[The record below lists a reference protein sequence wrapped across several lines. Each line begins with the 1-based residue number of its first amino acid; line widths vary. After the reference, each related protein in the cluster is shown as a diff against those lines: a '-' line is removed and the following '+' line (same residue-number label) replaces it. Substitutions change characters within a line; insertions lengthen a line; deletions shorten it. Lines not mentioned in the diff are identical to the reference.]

1 MAKTARMK
9 LLELMVLKQ
18 DISSVIEY
26 IGKKESFQFQ
36 TKLKDSSTSKKSEA
50 GESSEAGLS
59 GGMGGVQDS
68 LDAGEIPAYG
78 ADLDS
83 HFYEG
88 LKKACNELGYEKLNF
103 DISSSTAPKDSER
116 KEAANL
122 IAAFT
127 DLEKRLAEVN
137 DEVYKVRD
145 AYKEAMAFSNLQV
158 SYSELEHLSFLAL
171 RIGKIPSDKFED
183 LRDSLE
189 GAAVVVKL
197 GDDASHI
204 LVASSKKGRFAL
216 DAELKRHNFVELEVP
231 ADFKG
236 VPESALKG
244 LAQKKDEAEA
254 RLAELN
260 TEKANF
266 AETHRAIFERLM
278 GSFAIAVQI
287 EDITRRLESTEL
299 VYRITGWIPENETE
313 NYMKGLDELTE
324 GRIAIRAYEP
334 YEVPSVM
341 SGKEQVPVKLQHGK
355 FVKSFE
361 RMIFSY
367 GSPVYGAIDPTPFV
381 AVFFTL
387 LFGIMFGDFGQG
399 LFFVLF
405 GILMLCNVIKV
416 GGWNKFAPIFMAIG
430 VSSSL
435 MGLLT
440 GEFFGT
446 ETVLEPFAEF
456 VTGLFGT
463 PRAPI
468 LKLMPSADPK
478 SIYVMFGVFGV
489 AVAIGFVINTCGLL
503 LNIINNF
510 MRKKYAEAIFGK
522 NGIAGS
528 VFFWYVIA
536 LVLRIVL
543 AKHSV
548 AVYDIVIIAVSL
560 FFAAFAEPFERAM
573 EGEKPVFENGF
584 GTYVISG
591 VVEIIEVISGYLSNT
606 ISFVRVGAFALSHAV
621 LNFTIL
627 TLTEMVGGQTT
638 PGGILVLIAGNAL
651 IIVLEG
657 MIVAIQVIRLQ
668 YYEFFSK
675 FFHETG
681 KEFKPFRFEIQ

>member
-1 MAKTARMK
+1 MAKTAEMK
-9 LLELMVLKQ
+9 LLELMVLKN
-18 DISSVIEY
+18 DISAVIEY
-26 IGKKESFQFQ
+26 IGKKENFQFQ
-36 TKLKDSSTSKKSEA
+36 SKLKDSAAKDAE
-50 GESSEAGLS
+50 GEE
-59 GGMGGVQDS
+59 S
-68 LDAGEIPAYG
+68 LNI
-78 ADLDS
+78 DS
-83 HFYEG
+83 HFYDS
-88 LKKACNELGYEKLNF
+88 LSKAYTELGYDSSLAGIKDCSAPCDDDRKKAA
-103 DISSSTAPKDSER
+103 DI
-116 KEAANL
+116 
-122 IAAFT
+122 IAAYT
-127 DLEKRLAEVN
+127 DLKTRIADATDEAHKVN
-137 DEVYKVRD
+137 E
-145 AYKEAMAFSNLQV
+145 AYKEAMAFSNLKV
-158 SYSELEHLSFLAL
+158 SYSELEHLSFLSL
-171 RIGKIPSDKFED
+171 RIGRIPENQYED
-183 LRDSLE
+183 LKYRLE
-189 GAAVVVKL
+189 GSAVVIKL
-197 GDDASHI
+197 GNDSSHI

-216 DAELKRHNFVELEVP
+216 DAELKNHNFVELEVP
-231 ADFKG
+231 AEFKG

-244 LAQKKDEAEA
+244 LEQKKAEA
-254 RLAELN
+254 DKNLEELI
-260 TEKANF
+260 TEKSNF
-266 AETHRAIFERLM
+266 AETHQAQIEKLL
-278 GSFAIAVQI
+278 GSFTIAVQI
-287 EDITRRLESTEL
+287 EDVTRRLESTEL
-299 VYRITGWIPENETE
+299 VYRITGWIPASETE

-334 YEVPSVM
+334 FEVPSVM
-341 SGKEQVPVKLQHGK
+341 SGKEQVPVKLKHGK

-381 AVFFTL
+381 AVFFTI

-430 VSSSL
+430 ISSSI

-446 ETVLEPFAEF
+446 EPVLEPFAEW

-489 AVAIGFVINTCGLL
+489 AVAIGFVINTCGLV
-503 LNIINNF
+503 LNIINNLG
-510 MRKKYAEAIFGK
+510 RKRYAEALLGK
-522 NGIAGS
+522 NGLAGA

-543 AKHSV
+543 AKHAV
-548 AVYDIVIIAVSL
+548 AAYDVIIILVSL
-560 FFAAFAEPFERAM
+560 FFAAFAEPFERALNH
-573 EGEKPVFENGF
+573 EKPLFENGF

-591 VVEIIEVISGYLSNT
+591 AVELIEVVSGYLSNT
-606 ISFVRVGAFALSHAV
+606 VSFVRVGAFALSHAV

-627 TLTEMVGGQTT
+627 TLTEMVGG
-638 PGGILVLIAGNAL
+638 PRSIGGIIVLIAGNAL

-681 KEFKPFRFEIQ
+681 KEFKPFRFELK

>member
-1 MAKTARMK
+1 MARTAEMT
-9 LLELMVLKQ
+9 LLELMVLKD

-26 IGKKESFQFQ
+26 IGKNENFQFQ
-36 TKLKDSSTSKKSEA
+36 SKLKESSAASATADDASADALNIDSQFYDGLLKAYKELGFEDAAYDIKNCSAPRDEDRKKAADVIAAYTQLKTRLSEA
-50 GESSEAGLS
+50 T
-59 GGMGGVQDS
+59 D
-68 LDAGEIPAYG
+68 
-78 ADLDS
+78 
-83 HFYEG
+83 
-88 LKKACNELGYEKLNF
+88 
-103 DISSSTAPKDSER
+103 
-116 KEAANL
+116 EAA
-122 IAAFT
+122 
-127 DLEKRLAEVN
+127 KVN
-137 DEVYKVRD
+137 D

-158 SYSELEHLSFLAL
+158 SYSELEHLSFLSL
-171 RIGKIPSDKFED
+171 RIGRIPEDKFED
-183 LRDSLE
+183 LKDRLE
-189 GAAVVVKL
+189 GSAVVIKL
-197 GDDASHI
+197 GNDASHI

-216 DAELKRHNFVELEVP
+216 DAELKNHNFVELEVP

-244 LAQKKDEAEA
+244 LEEKKLQAEKT
-254 RLAELN
+254 LEELN

-266 AETHRAIFERLM
+266 AETHREQLEHLLGCFT
-278 GSFAIAVQI
+278 IAVQI
-287 EDITRRLESTEL
+287 EDVTRRLESTEL
-299 VYRITGWIPENETE
+299 VYRITGWIPASETE
-313 NYMKGLDELTE
+313 SYMKGLDELTE

-334 YEVPSVM
+334 YEVPSVI
-341 SGKEQVPVKLQHGK
+341 SGKEQVPVKLEHGK
-355 FVKSFE
+355 LVKSFE

-381 AVFFTL
+381 AVFFTI

-405 GILMLCNVIKV
+405 GILMACKVIKV
-416 GGWNKFAPIFMAIG
+416 GVWNKFAPIFMAIG
-430 VSSSL
+430 VSSSI

-446 ETVLEPFAEF
+446 ETLLEPFAEF
-456 VTGLFGT
+456 VTGLFGK
-463 PRAPI
+463 PHAPI
-468 LKLMPSADPK
+468 LHLMPSADPK

-510 MRKKYAEAIFGK
+510 MRKRYAEAIFGK
-522 NGIAGS
+522 NGIAGA

-543 AKHSV
+543 AKHTV
-548 AVYDIVIIAVSL
+548 AAYDIIIIAVSL

-573 EGEKPVFENGF
+573 EGKKPLFENGF
-584 GTYVISG
+584 GTYIISSL
-591 VVEIIEVISGYLSNT
+591 VEIIEVISGYLSNT
-606 ISFVRVGAFALSHAV
+606 VSFVRVGAFALSHAV

-627 TLTEMVGGQTT
+627 TLTNMVGG
-638 PGGILVLIAGNAL
+638 PGSIGGIIVLIAGNAL

-681 KEFKPFRFEIQ
+681 KEFKPFRFELK

>member
-1 MAKTARMK
+1 MAKTAEMK
-9 LLELMVLKQ
+9 LLELMVLKN
-18 DISSVIEY
+18 DISAVIEY
-26 IGKKESFQFQ
+26 IGKKENFQFQ
-36 TKLKDSSTSKKSEA
+36 SKLKDSAVKDAE
-50 GESSEAGLS
+50 GEE
-59 GGMGGVQDS
+59 S
-68 LDAGEIPAYG
+68 LNI
-78 ADLDS
+78 DS
-83 HFYEG
+83 HFYDS
-88 LKKACNELGYEKLNF
+88 LSKAYTELGYDSSLAGIKDCSAPCDDDRKKAS
-103 DISSSTAPKDSER
+103 DI
-116 KEAANL
+116 
-122 IAAFT
+122 IAAYT
-127 DLEKRLAEVN
+127 DLKTRIADATDEAHKVN
-137 DEVYKVRD
+137 E
-145 AYKEAMAFSNLQV
+145 AYKEAMAFSNLKV
-158 SYSELEHLSFLAL
+158 SYSELEHLSFLSL
-171 RIGKIPSDKFED
+171 RIGRIPENQYED
-183 LRDSLE
+183 LKYRLE
-189 GAAVVVKL
+189 GSAVVIKL
-197 GDDASHI
+197 GNDSSHI

-216 DAELKRHNFVELEVP
+216 DAELKNHNFVELEVP
-231 ADFKG
+231 AEFKG

-244 LAQKKDEAEA
+244 LEQKKAEA
-254 RLAELN
+254 DKNLEELIAE
-260 TEKANF
+260 KSNF
-266 AETHRAIFERLM
+266 AETHQAQIEKLL
-278 GSFAIAVQI
+278 GSFTIAVQI
-287 EDITRRLESTEL
+287 EDVTRRLESTEL
-299 VYRITGWIPENETE
+299 VYRITGWIPASETE

-334 YEVPSVM
+334 FEVPSVM
-341 SGKEQVPVKLQHGK
+341 SGKEQVPVKLKHGK

-381 AVFFTL
+381 AVFFTI

-416 GGWNKFAPIFMAIG
+416 GAWNKFAPIFMAIG
-430 VSSSL
+430 ISSSI

-446 ETVLEPFAEF
+446 ETVLEPFAEW

-489 AVAIGFVINTCGLL
+489 AVAIGFVINTCGLV
-503 LNIINNF
+503 LNIINNLG
-510 MRKKYAEAIFGK
+510 RKRYAEALLGK
-522 NGIAGS
+522 NGLAGA

-543 AKHSV
+543 AKHAV
-548 AVYDIVIIAVSL
+548 AAYDVIIILVSL
-560 FFAAFAEPFERAM
+560 FFAAFAEPFERALNH
-573 EGEKPVFENGF
+573 EKPLFENGF

-591 VVEIIEVISGYLSNT
+591 AVELIEVVSGYLSNT
-606 ISFVRVGAFALSHAV
+606 VSFVRVGAFALSHAV

-627 TLTEMVGGQTT
+627 TLTEMVGG
-638 PGGILVLIAGNAL
+638 PRSIGGIIVLIAGNAL

-681 KEFKPFRFEIQ
+681 KEFKPFRFELK

>member
-1 MAKTARMK
+1 MAKTAEMK
-9 LLELMVLKQ
+9 LLELMVLKN
-18 DISSVIEY
+18 DISAVIEY
-26 IGKKESFQFQ
+26 IGKKENFQFQ
-36 TKLKDSSTSKKSEA
+36 SKLKDSAAKDVESE
-50 GESSEAGLS
+50 ESLNIDS
-59 GGMGGVQDS
+59 QFYDS
-68 LDAGEIPAYG
+68 LSKAY
-78 ADLDS
+78 
-83 HFYEG
+83 
-88 LKKACNELGYEKLNF
+88 NELGYDSSLAEIKDCSAPRDEDRKKAA
-103 DISSSTAPKDSER
+103 DI
-116 KEAANL
+116 
-122 IAAFT
+122 IAAYT
-127 DLEKRLAEVN
+127 DLKTRIADATDEAHKVN
-137 DEVYKVRD
+137 D
-145 AYKEAMAFSNLQV
+145 AYKEAMAFSNLKV
-158 SYSELEHLSFLAL
+158 SYSELEHLSFLSL
-171 RIGKIPSDKFED
+171 RIGRIPENQYKD
-183 LRDSLE
+183 LKNRLE
-189 GAAVVVKL
+189 GSAVVIKL
-197 GDDASHI
+197 GNDSSHV

-216 DAELKRHNFVELEVP
+216 DAELKNHNFVELEVP

-244 LAQKKDEAEA
+244 LEEKKAEA
-254 RLAELN
+254 DKKLEELI
-260 TEKANF
+260 TEKSNF
-266 AETHRAIFERLM
+266 AETHQAQIEKLL
-278 GSFAIAVQI
+278 GSFTIAVQI
-287 EDITRRLESTEL
+287 EDVTRRLESTEL
-299 VYRITGWIPENETE
+299 VYRITGWIPASETE

-334 YEVPSVM
+334 FEVPSVM
-341 SGKEQVPVKLQHGK
+341 SGKEQVPVKLKHGK

-381 AVFFTL
+381 AVFFTI

-430 VSSSL
+430 ISSSI

-446 ETVLEPFAEF
+446 ETVLEPFAEW

-489 AVAIGFVINTCGLL
+489 AVAIGFVINTCGLV
-503 LNIINNF
+503 LNIINNLG
-510 MRKKYAEAIFGK
+510 RKRYAEALLGK
-522 NGIAGS
+522 NGLAGA

-543 AKHSV
+543 AKHAV
-548 AVYDIVIIAVSL
+548 AAYDIIIILVSL

-573 EGEKPVFENGF
+573 NHEKPLFENGF

-591 VVEIIEVISGYLSNT
+591 AVELIEVVSGYLSNT
-606 ISFVRVGAFALSHAV
+606 VSFVRVGAFALSHAV

-627 TLTEMVGGQTT
+627 TLTEMVGG
-638 PGGILVLIAGNAL
+638 PGSIGGIIVLIAGNAL

-681 KEFKPFRFEIQ
+681 KEFKPFRFEVK

>member
-1 MAKTARMK
+1 MARTAEMK
-9 LLELMVLKQ
+9 LLELMVLKD
-18 DISSVIEY
+18 DISAVIEY
-26 IGKKESFQFQ
+26 IGKKENFQFQ
-36 TKLKDSSTSKKSEA
+36 TKLKDSASSFNEGEA
-50 GESSEAGLS
+50 ADETLNIDS
-59 GGMGGVQDS
+59 QFYDS
-68 LDAGEIPAYG
+68 LSKAYT
-78 ADLDS
+78 
-83 HFYEG
+83 
-88 LKKACNELGYEKLNF
+88 ELGY
-103 DISSSTAPKDSER
+103 DSSLVGIKDCSAPRDEDR
-116 KEAANL
+116 KKAADL

-127 DLEKRLAEVN
+127 DLKGRISEAT
-137 DEVYKVRD
+137 DEAHKVDD
-145 AYKEAMAFSNLQV
+145 AFKEAMAFSNLKV
-158 SYSELEHLSFLAL
+158 SYSELEHLSFLSL
-171 RIGKIPSDKFED
+171 RIGRIPENQYED
-183 LRDSLE
+183 LKDRLE
-189 GAAVVVKL
+189 GSAVVIKL
-197 GDDASHI
+197 GNDASHV

-216 DAELKRHNFVELEVP
+216 DAELKNHNFVELEVP
-231 ADFKG
+231 SDFKG

-244 LAQKKDEAEA
+244 LEEKKLEADKNLE
-254 RLAELN
+254 ELI
-260 TEKANF
+260 TEKNNF
-266 AETHRAIFERLM
+266 AETHQTQFEHLL
-278 GSFAIAVQI
+278 GCFTIAVQI

-299 VYRITGWIPENETE
+299 VYRITGWIPASETE

-367 GSPVYGAIDPTPFV
+367 GSPIYGAIDPTPFV

-430 VSSSL
+430 ISSSL

-446 ETVLEPFAEF
+446 ETVLEPFAEW
-456 VTGLFGT
+456 VTGLFGQ

-503 LNIINNF
+503 LNIINNLSRRRF
-510 MRKKYAEAIFGK
+510 AEAIFGK
-522 NGIAGS
+522 NGIAGA

-548 AVYDIVIIAVSL
+548 ALYDVIIIAVSL

-573 EGEKPVFENGF
+573 EGEKPLFENGF
-584 GTYVISG
+584 GTYIISG

-627 TLTEMVGGQTT
+627 TLTNMVGGQTT

-681 KEFKPFRFEIQ
+681 KEFKPFRFEMQ

>member
-1 MAKTARMK
+1 MAKTAEMK
-9 LLELMVLKQ
+9 LLELMVLKN
-18 DISSVIEY
+18 DISAVIEY

-36 TKLKDSSTSKKSEA
+36 SKLKDSAAKDAE
-50 GESSEAGLS
+50 GEE
-59 GGMGGVQDS
+59 S
-68 LDAGEIPAYG
+68 LNI
-78 ADLDS
+78 DS
-83 HFYEG
+83 HFYDS
-88 LKKACNELGYEKLNF
+88 LSKAYTELGYDSSLAGIKDCSAPCDDDRKKAA
-103 DISSSTAPKDSER
+103 DI
-116 KEAANL
+116 
-122 IAAFT
+122 IAAYT
-127 DLEKRLAEVN
+127 DLKTRIADATDEAHKVN
-137 DEVYKVRD
+137 E
-145 AYKEAMAFSNLQV
+145 AYKEAMAFSNLKV
-158 SYSELEHLSFLAL
+158 SYSELEHLSFLSL
-171 RIGKIPSDKFED
+171 RIGRIPENQYED
-183 LRDSLE
+183 LKYRLE
-189 GAAVVVKL
+189 GSAVVIKL
-197 GDDASHI
+197 GNDSSHI

-216 DAELKRHNFVELEVP
+216 DAELKNHNFVELEVP
-231 ADFKG
+231 AEFKG

-244 LAQKKDEAEA
+244 LEQKKAEA
-254 RLAELN
+254 DKNLKELIAE
-260 TEKANF
+260 KSNF
-266 AETHRAIFERLM
+266 AETHQAQIEKLL
-278 GSFAIAVQI
+278 GSFTIAVQI
-287 EDITRRLESTEL
+287 EDVTRRLESTEL
-299 VYRITGWIPENETE
+299 VYRITGWIPASETE

-334 YEVPSVM
+334 FEVPSVM
-341 SGKEQVPVKLQHGK
+341 SGKEQVPVKLKHGK

-381 AVFFTL
+381 AVFFTI

-430 VSSSL
+430 ISSSI

-446 ETVLEPFAEF
+446 ETVLEPFAEW

-489 AVAIGFVINTCGLL
+489 AVAIGFVINTCGLV
-503 LNIINNF
+503 LNIINNLG
-510 MRKKYAEAIFGK
+510 RKRYAEALLGK
-522 NGIAGS
+522 NGLAGA

-543 AKHSV
+543 AKHAV
-548 AVYDIVIIAVSL
+548 AAYDVIIILVSL
-560 FFAAFAEPFERAM
+560 FFAAFAEPFERALNH
-573 EGEKPVFENGF
+573 EKPLFENGF

-591 VVEIIEVISGYLSNT
+591 AVELIEVVSGYLSNT
-606 ISFVRVGAFALSHAV
+606 VSFVRVGAFALSHAV

-627 TLTEMVGGQTT
+627 TLTEMVGG
-638 PGGILVLIAGNAL
+638 PRSIGGIIVLIAGNAL

-681 KEFKPFRFEIQ
+681 KEFKPFRFELK

>member
-1 MAKTARMK
+1 MAKTAEMK
-9 LLELMVLKQ
+9 LLELMVLKN
-18 DISSVIEY
+18 DISAVIEY
-26 IGKKESFQFQ
+26 IGKKENFQFQ
-36 TKLKDSSTSKKSEA
+36 SKLKDSAVKDAE
-50 GESSEAGLS
+50 GEE
-59 GGMGGVQDS
+59 S
-68 LDAGEIPAYG
+68 LNI
-78 ADLDS
+78 DS
-83 HFYEG
+83 HFYDS
-88 LKKACNELGYEKLNF
+88 LSKAYTELGYDSSLAGIKDCSAPCDDDRKKAS
-103 DISSSTAPKDSER
+103 DI
-116 KEAANL
+116 
-122 IAAFT
+122 IAAYT
-127 DLEKRLAEVN
+127 DLKTRIADATDEAHKVN
-137 DEVYKVRD
+137 E
-145 AYKEAMAFSNLQV
+145 AYKEAMAFSNLKV
-158 SYSELEHLSFLAL
+158 SYSELEHLSFLSL
-171 RIGKIPSDKFED
+171 RIGRIPENQYED
-183 LRDSLE
+183 LKYRLE
-189 GAAVVVKL
+189 GSAVVIKL
-197 GDDASHI
+197 GNDSSHI

-216 DAELKRHNFVELEVP
+216 DAELKNHNFVELEVP
-231 ADFKG
+231 AEFKG

-244 LAQKKDEAEA
+244 LEQKKAEA
-254 RLAELN
+254 DKNLEELIAE
-260 TEKANF
+260 KSNF
-266 AETHRAIFERLM
+266 AETHQAQIEKLL
-278 GSFAIAVQI
+278 GSFTIAVQI
-287 EDITRRLESTEL
+287 EDVTRRLESTEL
-299 VYRITGWIPENETE
+299 VYRITGWIPASETE

-334 YEVPSVM
+334 FEVPSVM
-341 SGKEQVPVKLQHGK
+341 SGKEQVPVKLKHGK

-381 AVFFTL
+381 AVFFTI

-430 VSSSL
+430 ISSSI

-446 ETVLEPFAEF
+446 ETVLEPFAEW

-489 AVAIGFVINTCGLL
+489 AVAIGFVINTCGLV
-503 LNIINNF
+503 LNIINNLG
-510 MRKKYAEAIFGK
+510 RKRYAEALLGK
-522 NGIAGS
+522 NGLAGA

-543 AKHSV
+543 AKHAV
-548 AVYDIVIIAVSL
+548 AAYDIIIILVSL
-560 FFAAFAEPFERAM
+560 FFAAFAEPFERALNH
-573 EGEKPVFENGF
+573 EKPLFENGF

-591 VVEIIEVISGYLSNT
+591 AVELIEVVSGYLSNT
-606 ISFVRVGAFALSHAV
+606 VSFVRVGAFALSHAV

-627 TLTEMVGGQTT
+627 TLTEMVGG
-638 PGGILVLIAGNAL
+638 PRSIGGIIVLIAGNAL

-681 KEFKPFRFEIQ
+681 KEFKPFRFELK

>member
-1 MAKTARMK
+1 MAKTAEMK
-9 LLELMVLKQ
+9 LLELMVLKN
-18 DISSVIEY
+18 DISAVIEY
-26 IGKKESFQFQ
+26 IGKKENFQFQ
-36 TKLKDSSTSKKSEA
+36 SKLKDSVAKDAE
-50 GESSEAGLS
+50 GEE
-59 GGMGGVQDS
+59 S
-68 LDAGEIPAYG
+68 LNI
-78 ADLDS
+78 DS
-83 HFYEG
+83 HFYDS
-88 LKKACNELGYEKLNF
+88 LSKAYTELGYDSSLAEIKDCSAPCDDDRKKAS
-103 DISSSTAPKDSER
+103 DI
-116 KEAANL
+116 
-122 IAAFT
+122 IAAYT
-127 DLEKRLAEVN
+127 DLKTRIADATDEAHKVN
-137 DEVYKVRD
+137 E
-145 AYKEAMAFSNLQV
+145 AYKEAMAFSNLKV
-158 SYSELEHLSFLAL
+158 SYSELEHLSFLSL
-171 RIGKIPSDKFED
+171 RIGRIPENQYED
-183 LRDSLE
+183 LKYRLE
-189 GAAVVVKL
+189 GSAVVIKL
-197 GDDASHI
+197 GNDSSHI

-216 DAELKRHNFVELEVP
+216 DAELKNHNFVELEVP
-231 ADFKG
+231 AEFKG

-244 LAQKKDEAEA
+244 LEQKKAEA
-254 RLAELN
+254 DKNLKELIAE
-260 TEKANF
+260 KSNF
-266 AETHRAIFERLM
+266 AETHQAQIEKLL
-278 GSFAIAVQI
+278 GSFTIAVQI
-287 EDITRRLESTEL
+287 EDVTRRLESTEL
-299 VYRITGWIPENETE
+299 VYRITGWIPASETE

-334 YEVPSVM
+334 FEVPSVM
-341 SGKEQVPVKLQHGK
+341 SGKEQVPVKLKHGK

-381 AVFFTL
+381 AVFFTI

-430 VSSSL
+430 ISSSI

-446 ETVLEPFAEF
+446 ETVLEPFAEW

-489 AVAIGFVINTCGLL
+489 AVAIGFVINTCGLV
-503 LNIINNF
+503 LNIINNLG
-510 MRKKYAEAIFGK
+510 RKRYAEALLGK
-522 NGIAGS
+522 NGLAGA

-543 AKHSV
+543 AKHAV
-548 AVYDIVIIAVSL
+548 AAYDVIIILVSL
-560 FFAAFAEPFERAM
+560 FFAAFAEPFERALNH
-573 EGEKPVFENGF
+573 EKPLFENGF
-584 GTYVISG
+584 GTYLISG
-591 VVEIIEVISGYLSNT
+591 AVELIEVVSGYLSNT
-606 ISFVRVGAFALSHAV
+606 VSFVRVGAFALSHAV

-627 TLTEMVGGQTT
+627 TLTEMVGG
-638 PGGILVLIAGNAL
+638 PRSIGGIIVLIAGNAL

-681 KEFKPFRFEIQ
+681 KEFKPFRFELK

>member
-1 MAKTARMK
+1 MAKTAEMK
-9 LLELMVLKQ
+9 LLELMVLKN
-18 DISSVIEY
+18 DISAVIEY
-26 IGKKESFQFQ
+26 IGKKENFQFQ
-36 TKLKDSSTSKKSEA
+36 SKLKDSAAKDAE
-50 GESSEAGLS
+50 GEE
-59 GGMGGVQDS
+59 S
-68 LDAGEIPAYG
+68 LNI
-78 ADLDS
+78 DS
-83 HFYEG
+83 HFYDS
-88 LKKACNELGYEKLNF
+88 LSKAYTELGYDSSLAGIKDCSAPCDDDRKKAA
-103 DISSSTAPKDSER
+103 DI
-116 KEAANL
+116 
-122 IAAFT
+122 IAAYT
-127 DLEKRLAEVN
+127 DLKTRIADATDEAHKVN
-137 DEVYKVRD
+137 E
-145 AYKEAMAFSNLQV
+145 AYKEAMAFSNLKV
-158 SYSELEHLSFLAL
+158 SYSELEHLSFLSL
-171 RIGKIPSDKFED
+171 RIGRIPENQYED
-183 LRDSLE
+183 LKYRLE
-189 GAAVVVKL
+189 GSAVVIKL
-197 GDDASHI
+197 GNDSSHI

-216 DAELKRHNFVELEVP
+216 DAELKNHNFVELEVP
-231 ADFKG
+231 AEFKG

-244 LAQKKDEAEA
+244 LEQKKAEA
-254 RLAELN
+254 DKNLEELI
-260 TEKANF
+260 TEKSNF
-266 AETHRAIFERLM
+266 AETHRAQIEKLL
-278 GSFAIAVQI
+278 GSFTIAVQI
-287 EDITRRLESTEL
+287 EDVTRRLESTEL
-299 VYRITGWIPENETE
+299 VYRITGWIPASETE

-334 YEVPSVM
+334 FEVPSVM
-341 SGKEQVPVKLQHGK
+341 SGKEQVPVKLKHGK

-381 AVFFTL
+381 AVFFTI

-416 GGWNKFAPIFMAIG
+416 GAWNKFAPIFMAIG
-430 VSSSL
+430 ISSSI

-446 ETVLEPFAEF
+446 ETVLEPFAEW

-489 AVAIGFVINTCGLL
+489 AVAIGFVINTCGLV
-503 LNIINNF
+503 LNIINNLG
-510 MRKKYAEAIFGK
+510 RKRYAEALLGK
-522 NGIAGS
+522 NGLAGA

-543 AKHSV
+543 AKHAV
-548 AVYDIVIIAVSL
+548 AAYDVIIILVSL
-560 FFAAFAEPFERAM
+560 FFAAFAEPFERALNH
-573 EGEKPVFENGF
+573 EKPLFENGF

-591 VVEIIEVISGYLSNT
+591 AVELIEVVSGYLSNT
-606 ISFVRVGAFALSHAV
+606 VSFVRVGAFALSHAV

-627 TLTEMVGGQTT
+627 TLTEMVGG
-638 PGGILVLIAGNAL
+638 PRSIGGIIVLIAGNAL

-681 KEFKPFRFEIQ
+681 KEFKPFRFELK

>member
-1 MAKTARMK
+1 MAKTAEMK
-9 LLELMVLKQ
+9 LLELMVLKN
-18 DISSVIEY
+18 DISAVIEY
-26 IGKKESFQFQ
+26 IGKKENFQFQ
-36 TKLKDSSTSKKSEA
+36 SKLKDSVANDAE
-50 GESSEAGLS
+50 GEE
-59 GGMGGVQDS
+59 S
-68 LDAGEIPAYG
+68 LNI
-78 ADLDS
+78 DS
-83 HFYEG
+83 HFYDS
-88 LKKACNELGYEKLNF
+88 LSKAYTELGYDSSLAGIKDCSAPCDDDRKKAA
-103 DISSSTAPKDSER
+103 DI
-116 KEAANL
+116 
-122 IAAFT
+122 IAAYT
-127 DLEKRLAEVN
+127 DLKTRIADATDEAHKVN
-137 DEVYKVRD
+137 E
-145 AYKEAMAFSNLQV
+145 AYKEAMAFSNLKV
-158 SYSELEHLSFLAL
+158 SYSELEHLSFLSL
-171 RIGKIPSDKFED
+171 RIGRIPENQYED
-183 LRDSLE
+183 LKYRLE
-189 GAAVVVKL
+189 GSAVVIKL
-197 GDDASHI
+197 GNDSSHI

-216 DAELKRHNFVELEVP
+216 DAELKNHNFVELEVP
-231 ADFKG
+231 AEFKG

-244 LAQKKDEAEA
+244 LEQKKAEA
-254 RLAELN
+254 DKNLKELIAE
-260 TEKANF
+260 KSNF
-266 AETHRAIFERLM
+266 AETHQAQIEKLL
-278 GSFAIAVQI
+278 GSFTIAVQI
-287 EDITRRLESTEL
+287 EDVTRRLESTEL
-299 VYRITGWIPENETE
+299 VYRITGWIPASETE

-334 YEVPSVM
+334 FEVPSVM
-341 SGKEQVPVKLQHGK
+341 SGKEQVPVKLKHGK

-367 GSPVYGAIDPTPFV
+367 GSPVYGTIDPTPFV
-381 AVFFTL
+381 AVFFTI

-430 VSSSL
+430 ISSSI

-446 ETVLEPFAEF
+446 ETVLEPFAEW

-489 AVAIGFVINTCGLL
+489 AVAIGFVINTCGLV
-503 LNIINNF
+503 LNIINNLG
-510 MRKKYAEAIFGK
+510 RKRYAEALLGK
-522 NGIAGS
+522 NGLAGA

-543 AKHSV
+543 AKHAV
-548 AVYDIVIIAVSL
+548 AAYDVIIILVSL
-560 FFAAFAEPFERAM
+560 FFAAFAEPFERALNH
-573 EGEKPVFENGF
+573 EKPLFENGF

-591 VVEIIEVISGYLSNT
+591 AVELIEVVSGYLSNT
-606 ISFVRVGAFALSHAV
+606 VSFVRVGAFALSHAV

-627 TLTEMVGGQTT
+627 TLTEMVGG
-638 PGGILVLIAGNAL
+638 PRSIGGIIVLIAGNAL

-681 KEFKPFRFEIQ
+681 KEFKPFRFELK

>member
-1 MAKTARMK
+1 MAKTAEMK
-9 LLELMVLKQ
+9 LLELMVLKN
-18 DISSVIEY
+18 DISAVIEY
-26 IGKKESFQFQ
+26 IGKKENFQFQ
-36 TKLKDSSTSKKSEA
+36 SKLKDSAAKDAE
-50 GESSEAGLS
+50 GEE
-59 GGMGGVQDS
+59 S
-68 LDAGEIPAYG
+68 LNI
-78 ADLDS
+78 DS
-83 HFYEG
+83 HFYDS
-88 LKKACNELGYEKLNF
+88 LSKAYTELGYDSSLAGIKDCSAPCDDDRKKAA
-103 DISSSTAPKDSER
+103 DI
-116 KEAANL
+116 
-122 IAAFT
+122 IAAYT
-127 DLEKRLAEVN
+127 DLKTRIADATDEAHKVN
-137 DEVYKVRD
+137 E
-145 AYKEAMAFSNLQV
+145 AYKEAMAFSNLKV
-158 SYSELEHLSFLAL
+158 SYSELEHLSFLSL
-171 RIGKIPSDKFED
+171 RIGRIPENQYED
-183 LRDSLE
+183 LKYRLE
-189 GAAVVVKL
+189 GSAVVIKL
-197 GDDASHI
+197 GNDSSHI

-216 DAELKRHNFVELEVP
+216 DAELKNHNFVELEVP
-231 ADFKG
+231 AEFKG

-244 LAQKKDEAEA
+244 LEQKKAEA
-254 RLAELN
+254 DKNLEELI
-260 TEKANF
+260 TEKSNF
-266 AETHRAIFERLM
+266 AETHQAQIEKLL
-278 GSFAIAVQI
+278 GSFTIAVQI
-287 EDITRRLESTEL
+287 EDVTRRLESTEL
-299 VYRITGWIPENETE
+299 VYRITGWIPASETE

-334 YEVPSVM
+334 FEVPSVM
-341 SGKEQVPVKLQHGK
+341 SGKEQVPVKLKHGK

-381 AVFFTL
+381 AVFFTI

-430 VSSSL
+430 ISSSI

-446 ETVLEPFAEF
+446 ETVLEPFAEW

-489 AVAIGFVINTCGLL
+489 AVAIGFVINTCGLV
-503 LNIINNF
+503 LNIINNLG
-510 MRKKYAEAIFGK
+510 RKRYAEALLGK
-522 NGIAGS
+522 NGLAGA

-543 AKHSV
+543 AKHAV
-548 AVYDIVIIAVSL
+548 AAYDVIIILVSL
-560 FFAAFAEPFERAM
+560 FFAAFAEPFERVLNH
-573 EGEKPVFENGF
+573 EKPLFENGF

-591 VVEIIEVISGYLSNT
+591 AVELIEVVSGYLSNT
-606 ISFVRVGAFALSHAV
+606 VSFVRVGAFALSHAV

-627 TLTEMVGGQTT
+627 TLTEMVGG
-638 PGGILVLIAGNAL
+638 PRSIGGIIVLIAGNAL

-681 KEFKPFRFEIQ
+681 KEFKPFRFELK

>member
-1 MAKTARMK
+1 MAKTAEMK
-9 LLELMVLKQ
+9 LLELMVLKN
-18 DISSVIEY
+18 DISAVIEY
-26 IGKKESFQFQ
+26 IGKKENFQFQ
-36 TKLKDSSTSKKSEA
+36 SKLKDSAAKDAE
-50 GESSEAGLS
+50 GEE
-59 GGMGGVQDS
+59 S
-68 LDAGEIPAYG
+68 LNI
-78 ADLDS
+78 DS
-83 HFYEG
+83 HFYDS
-88 LKKACNELGYEKLNF
+88 LSKAYTELGYDSSLAGIKDCSAPCDDDRKKAA
-103 DISSSTAPKDSER
+103 DI
-116 KEAANL
+116 
-122 IAAFT
+122 IAAYT
-127 DLEKRLAEVN
+127 DLKTRIADATDEAHKVN
-137 DEVYKVRD
+137 E
-145 AYKEAMAFSNLQV
+145 AYKEAMAFSNLKV
-158 SYSELEHLSFLAL
+158 SYSELEHLSFLSL
-171 RIGKIPSDKFED
+171 RIGRIPENQYED
-183 LRDSLE
+183 LKYRLE
-189 GAAVVVKL
+189 GSAVVIKL
-197 GDDASHI
+197 GNDSSHV

-216 DAELKRHNFVELEVP
+216 DAELKNHNFVELEVP
-231 ADFKG
+231 AEFKG

-244 LAQKKDEAEA
+244 LEQKKAEA
-254 RLAELN
+254 DKNLKELIAE
-260 TEKANF
+260 KSNF
-266 AETHRAIFERLM
+266 AETHQAQIEKLL
-278 GSFAIAVQI
+278 GSFTIAVQI
-287 EDITRRLESTEL
+287 EDVTRRLESTEL
-299 VYRITGWIPENETE
+299 VYRITGWIPASETE

-334 YEVPSVM
+334 FEVPSVM
-341 SGKEQVPVKLQHGK
+341 SGKEQVPVKLKHGK

-381 AVFFTL
+381 AVFFTI

-416 GGWNKFAPIFMAIG
+416 GAWNKFAPIFMAIG
-430 VSSSL
+430 ISSSI

-446 ETVLEPFAEF
+446 ETVLEPFAEW

-489 AVAIGFVINTCGLL
+489 AVAIGFVINTCGLV
-503 LNIINNF
+503 LNIINNLG
-510 MRKKYAEAIFGK
+510 RKRYAEALLGK
-522 NGIAGS
+522 NGLAGA

-543 AKHSV
+543 AKHAV
-548 AVYDIVIIAVSL
+548 AAYDVIIILVSL
-560 FFAAFAEPFERAM
+560 FFAAFAEPFERALNH
-573 EGEKPVFENGF
+573 EKPLFENGF

-591 VVEIIEVISGYLSNT
+591 AVELIEVVSGYLSNT
-606 ISFVRVGAFALSHAV
+606 VSFVRVGAFALSHAV

-627 TLTEMVGGQTT
+627 TLTEMVGG
-638 PGGILVLIAGNAL
+638 PRSIGGIIVLIAGNAL

-681 KEFKPFRFEIQ
+681 KEFKPFRFELK

>member
-1 MAKTARMK
+1 MAKTAEMK
-9 LLELMVLKQ
+9 LLELMVLKN
-18 DISSVIEY
+18 DISAVIEY
-26 IGKKESFQFQ
+26 IGKKENFQFQ
-36 TKLKDSSTSKKSEA
+36 SKLKDSAAKDAE
-50 GESSEAGLS
+50 GEE
-59 GGMGGVQDS
+59 S
-68 LDAGEIPAYG
+68 LNI
-78 ADLDS
+78 DS
-83 HFYEG
+83 HFYDS
-88 LKKACNELGYEKLNF
+88 LSKAYTELGYDSSLAGIKDCSAPCDDDRKKAA
-103 DISSSTAPKDSER
+103 DI
-116 KEAANL
+116 
-122 IAAFT
+122 IAAYT
-127 DLEKRLAEVN
+127 DLKTRIADATDEAHKVN
-137 DEVYKVRD
+137 E
-145 AYKEAMAFSNLQV
+145 AYKEAMAFSNLKV
-158 SYSELEHLSFLAL
+158 SYSELEHLSFLSL
-171 RIGKIPSDKFED
+171 RIGRIPENQYED
-183 LRDSLE
+183 LKYRLE
-189 GAAVVVKL
+189 GSAVVIKL
-197 GDDASHI
+197 GNDSSHI

-216 DAELKRHNFVELEVP
+216 DAELKNHNFVELEVP
-231 ADFKG
+231 AEFKG

-244 LAQKKDEAEA
+244 LEQKKAEA
-254 RLAELN
+254 DKNLKELIAE
-260 TEKANF
+260 KSNF
-266 AETHRAIFERLM
+266 AETHQAQIEKLL
-278 GSFAIAVQI
+278 GSFTIAVQI
-287 EDITRRLESTEL
+287 EDVTRRLESTEL
-299 VYRITGWIPENETE
+299 VYRITGWIPASETE

-334 YEVPSVM
+334 FEVPSVM
-341 SGKEQVPVKLQHGK
+341 SGKEQVPVKLKHGK

-381 AVFFTL
+381 AVFFTI

-416 GGWNKFAPIFMAIG
+416 GAWNKFAPIFMAIG
-430 VSSSL
+430 ISSSI

-446 ETVLEPFAEF
+446 ETVLEPFAEW

-489 AVAIGFVINTCGLL
+489 AVAIGFVINTCGLV
-503 LNIINNF
+503 LNIINNLG
-510 MRKKYAEAIFGK
+510 RKRYAEALLGK
-522 NGIAGS
+522 NGLAGA

-543 AKHSV
+543 AKHAV
-548 AVYDIVIIAVSL
+548 AAYDIIIILVSL
-560 FFAAFAEPFERAM
+560 FFAAFAEPFERALNH
-573 EGEKPVFENGF
+573 EKPLFENGF

-591 VVEIIEVISGYLSNT
+591 AVELIEVVSGYLSNT
-606 ISFVRVGAFALSHAV
+606 VSFVRVGAFALSHAV

-627 TLTEMVGGQTT
+627 TLTEMVGG
-638 PGGILVLIAGNAL
+638 PRSIGGIIVLIAGNAL

-681 KEFKPFRFEIQ
+681 KEFKPFRFELK

>member
-1 MAKTARMK
+1 MAKTAEMK
-9 LLELMVLKQ
+9 LLELMVLKN
-18 DISSVIEY
+18 DISAVIEY
-26 IGKKESFQFQ
+26 IGKKENFQFQ
-36 TKLKDSSTSKKSEA
+36 SKLKDSVANDAE
-50 GESSEAGLS
+50 GEE
-59 GGMGGVQDS
+59 S
-68 LDAGEIPAYG
+68 LNI
-78 ADLDS
+78 DS
-83 HFYEG
+83 HFYDS
-88 LKKACNELGYEKLNF
+88 LSKAYTELGYDSSLAGIKDCSAPCDDDRKKAA
-103 DISSSTAPKDSER
+103 DI
-116 KEAANL
+116 
-122 IAAFT
+122 IAAYT
-127 DLEKRLAEVN
+127 DLKTRIADATDEAHKVN
-137 DEVYKVRD
+137 E
-145 AYKEAMAFSNLQV
+145 AYKEAMAFSNLKV
-158 SYSELEHLSFLAL
+158 SYSELEHLSFLSL
-171 RIGKIPSDKFED
+171 RIGRIPENQYED
-183 LRDSLE
+183 LKYRLE
-189 GAAVVVKL
+189 GSAVVIKL
-197 GDDASHI
+197 GNDSSHI

-216 DAELKRHNFVELEVP
+216 DAELKNHNFVELEVP
-231 ADFKG
+231 AEFKG

-244 LAQKKDEAEA
+244 LEQKKAEA
-254 RLAELN
+254 DKNLKELIAE
-260 TEKANF
+260 KSNF
-266 AETHRAIFERLM
+266 AETHQAQIEKLL
-278 GSFAIAVQI
+278 GSFTIAVQI
-287 EDITRRLESTEL
+287 EDVTRRLESTEL
-299 VYRITGWIPENETE
+299 VYRITGWIPASETE

-334 YEVPSVM
+334 FEVPSVM
-341 SGKEQVPVKLQHGK
+341 SGKEQVPVKLKHGK

-381 AVFFTL
+381 AVFFTI

-430 VSSSL
+430 ISSSI

-446 ETVLEPFAEF
+446 ETVLEPFAEW

-489 AVAIGFVINTCGLL
+489 AVAIGFVINTCGLV
-503 LNIINNF
+503 LNIINNLG
-510 MRKKYAEAIFGK
+510 RKRYAEALLGK
-522 NGIAGS
+522 NGLAGA

-543 AKHSV
+543 AKHAV
-548 AVYDIVIIAVSL
+548 AAYDVIIILVSL
-560 FFAAFAEPFERAM
+560 FFAAFAEPFERALNH
-573 EGEKPVFENGF
+573 EKPLFENGF

-591 VVEIIEVISGYLSNT
+591 AVELIEVVSGYLSNT
-606 ISFVRVGAFALSHAV
+606 VSFVRVGAFALSHAV

-627 TLTEMVGGQTT
+627 TLTEMVGG
-638 PGGILVLIAGNAL
+638 PRSIGGIIVLIAGNAL

-681 KEFKPFRFEIQ
+681 KEFKPFRFELK

>member
-1 MAKTARMK
+1 MAKTAEMK
-9 LLELMVLKQ
+9 LLELMVLKN
-18 DISSVIEY
+18 DISAVIEY

-36 TKLKDSSTSKKSEA
+36 SKLKDSAAKDAE
-50 GESSEAGLS
+50 GEE
-59 GGMGGVQDS
+59 S
-68 LDAGEIPAYG
+68 LNI
-78 ADLDS
+78 DS
-83 HFYEG
+83 HFYDS
-88 LKKACNELGYEKLNF
+88 LSKAYTELGYDSSLAGIKDCSAPCDDDRKKAA
-103 DISSSTAPKDSER
+103 DI
-116 KEAANL
+116 
-122 IAAFT
+122 IAAYT
-127 DLEKRLAEVN
+127 DLKTRIADATDEAHKVN
-137 DEVYKVRD
+137 E
-145 AYKEAMAFSNLQV
+145 AYKEAMAFSNLKV
-158 SYSELEHLSFLAL
+158 SYSELEHLSFLSL
-171 RIGKIPSDKFED
+171 RIGRIPENQYED
-183 LRDSLE
+183 LKYRLE
-189 GAAVVVKL
+189 GSAVVLKL
-197 GDDASHI
+197 GNDSSHI

-216 DAELKRHNFVELEVP
+216 DAELKNHNFVELEVP
-231 ADFKG
+231 AEFKG

-244 LAQKKDEAEA
+244 LEQKKAEA
-254 RLAELN
+254 DKNLEELI
-260 TEKANF
+260 TEKSNF
-266 AETHRAIFERLM
+266 AETHQAQIEKLL
-278 GSFAIAVQI
+278 GSFTIAVQI
-287 EDITRRLESTEL
+287 EDVTRRLESTEL
-299 VYRITGWIPENETE
+299 VYRITGWIPASETE

-334 YEVPSVM
+334 FEVPSVM
-341 SGKEQVPVKLQHGK
+341 SGKEQVPVKLKHGK

-381 AVFFTL
+381 AVFFTI

-416 GGWNKFAPIFMAIG
+416 GAWNKFAPIFMAIG
-430 VSSSL
+430 ISSSI

-446 ETVLEPFAEF
+446 ETVLEPFAEW

-489 AVAIGFVINTCGLL
+489 AVAIGFVINTCGLV
-503 LNIINNF
+503 LNIINNLG
-510 MRKKYAEAIFGK
+510 RKRYAEALLGK
-522 NGIAGS
+522 NGLAGA

-543 AKHSV
+543 AKHAV
-548 AVYDIVIIAVSL
+548 AAYDVIIILVSL
-560 FFAAFAEPFERAM
+560 FFAAFAEPFERALNH
-573 EGEKPVFENGF
+573 EKPLFENGF

-591 VVEIIEVISGYLSNT
+591 AVELIEVVSGYLSNT
-606 ISFVRVGAFALSHAV
+606 VSFVRVGAFALSHAV

-627 TLTEMVGGQTT
+627 TLTEMVGG
-638 PGGILVLIAGNAL
+638 PRSIGGIIVLIAGNAL

-681 KEFKPFRFEIQ
+681 KEFKPFRFELK

>member
-1 MAKTARMK
+1 MAKTAEMK
-9 LLELMVLKQ
+9 LLELMVLKN
-18 DISSVIEY
+18 DISAVIEY
-26 IGKKESFQFQ
+26 IGKKENFQFQ
-36 TKLKDSSTSKKSEA
+36 SKLKDSAAKDVESE
-50 GESSEAGLS
+50 ESLNIDS
-59 GGMGGVQDS
+59 QFYDS
-68 LDAGEIPAYG
+68 LSKAY
-78 ADLDS
+78 
-83 HFYEG
+83 
-88 LKKACNELGYEKLNF
+88 NELGYDSSLAEIKDCSAPRDEDRKKAA
-103 DISSSTAPKDSER
+103 DI
-116 KEAANL
+116 
-122 IAAFT
+122 IAAYT
-127 DLEKRLAEVN
+127 DLKTRIADATDEAHKVN
-137 DEVYKVRD
+137 D
-145 AYKEAMAFSNLQV
+145 AYKEAMAFSNLKV
-158 SYSELEHLSFLAL
+158 SYSELEHLSFLSL
-171 RIGKIPSDKFED
+171 RIGRIPENQYED
-183 LRDSLE
+183 LKDRLE
-189 GAAVVVKL
+189 GSAVVIKL
-197 GDDASHI
+197 GNDSSHV

-216 DAELKRHNFVELEVP
+216 DAELKNHNFVELEVP

-244 LAQKKDEAEA
+244 LEEKKAEA
-254 RLAELN
+254 DKKLEELI
-260 TEKANF
+260 TEKSNF
-266 AETHRAIFERLM
+266 AETHQAQIEKLL
-278 GSFAIAVQI
+278 GSFTIAVQI
-287 EDITRRLESTEL
+287 EDVTRRLESTEL
-299 VYRITGWIPENETE
+299 VYRITGWIPASETE

-334 YEVPSVM
+334 FEVPSVM
-341 SGKEQVPVKLQHGK
+341 SGKEQVPVKLKHGK

-381 AVFFTL
+381 AVFFTI

-430 VSSSL
+430 ISSSI

-446 ETVLEPFAEF
+446 ETVLEPFAEW

-489 AVAIGFVINTCGLL
+489 AVAIGFVINTCGLV
-503 LNIINNF
+503 LNIINNLG
-510 MRKKYAEAIFGK
+510 RKRFAEALLGK
-522 NGIAGS
+522 NGLAGA

-543 AKHSV
+543 AKHTV
-548 AVYDIVIIAVSL
+548 AAYDIIIILVSL

-573 EGEKPVFENGF
+573 NHEKPLFENGF

-591 VVEIIEVISGYLSNT
+591 AVELIEVVSGYLSNT
-606 ISFVRVGAFALSHAV
+606 VSFVRVGAFALSHAV

-627 TLTEMVGGQTT
+627 TLTEMVGG
-638 PGGILVLIAGNAL
+638 PGSIGGIIVLIAGNAL

-681 KEFKPFRFEIQ
+681 KEFKPFRFEVK

>member
-1 MAKTARMK
+1 MAKTAEMK
-9 LLELMVLKQ
+9 LLELMVLKN
-18 DISSVIEY
+18 DISAVIEY
-26 IGKKESFQFQ
+26 IGKKENFQFQ
-36 TKLKDSSTSKKSEA
+36 SKLKDSAVKDAE
-50 GESSEAGLS
+50 GEE
-59 GGMGGVQDS
+59 S
-68 LDAGEIPAYG
+68 LNI
-78 ADLDS
+78 DS
-83 HFYEG
+83 HFYDS
-88 LKKACNELGYEKLNF
+88 LSKAYTELGYDSSLAGIKDCSAPCDDDRKKAA
-103 DISSSTAPKDSER
+103 DI
-116 KEAANL
+116 
-122 IAAFT
+122 IAAYT
-127 DLEKRLAEVN
+127 DLKTRIADATDEAHKVN
-137 DEVYKVRD
+137 E
-145 AYKEAMAFSNLQV
+145 AYKEAMAFSNLKV
-158 SYSELEHLSFLAL
+158 SYSELEHLSFLSL
-171 RIGKIPSDKFED
+171 RIGRIPENQYED
-183 LRDSLE
+183 LKYRLE
-189 GAAVVVKL
+189 GSAVVIKL
-197 GDDASHI
+197 GNDSSYI

-216 DAELKRHNFVELEVP
+216 DAELKNHNFVELEVP
-231 ADFKG
+231 AEFKG

-244 LAQKKDEAEA
+244 LEQKKAEA
-254 RLAELN
+254 DKNLKELIAE
-260 TEKANF
+260 KSNF
-266 AETHRAIFERLM
+266 AETHQAQIEKLL
-278 GSFAIAVQI
+278 GSFTIAVQI
-287 EDITRRLESTEL
+287 EDVTRRLESTEL
-299 VYRITGWIPENETE
+299 VYRITGWIPASETE

-334 YEVPSVM
+334 FEVPSVM
-341 SGKEQVPVKLQHGK
+341 SGKEQVPVKLKHGK

-381 AVFFTL
+381 AVFFTI

-430 VSSSL
+430 ISSSI

-446 ETVLEPFAEF
+446 ETVLEPFAEW

-489 AVAIGFVINTCGLL
+489 AVAIGFVINTCGLV
-503 LNIINNF
+503 LNIINNLG
-510 MRKKYAEAIFGK
+510 RKRYAEALLGK
-522 NGIAGS
+522 NGLAGA

-543 AKHSV
+543 AKHAV
-548 AVYDIVIIAVSL
+548 AAYDVIIILVSL
-560 FFAAFAEPFERAM
+560 FFAAFAEPFERALNH
-573 EGEKPVFENGF
+573 EKPLFENGF

-591 VVEIIEVISGYLSNT
+591 AVELIEVVSGYLSNT
-606 ISFVRVGAFALSHAV
+606 VSFVRVGAFALSHAV

-627 TLTEMVGGQTT
+627 TLTEMVGG
-638 PGGILVLIAGNAL
+638 PRSIGGIIVLIAGNAL

-681 KEFKPFRFEIQ
+681 KEFKPFRFELK

>member
-1 MAKTARMK
+1 MAKTAEMK
-9 LLELMVLKQ
+9 LLELMVLKN
-18 DISSVIEY
+18 DISAVIEY
-26 IGKKESFQFQ
+26 IGKKENFQFQ
-36 TKLKDSSTSKKSEA
+36 SKLKDSAAKDAE
-50 GESSEAGLS
+50 GEE
-59 GGMGGVQDS
+59 S
-68 LDAGEIPAYG
+68 LNI
-78 ADLDS
+78 DS
-83 HFYEG
+83 HFYDS
-88 LKKACNELGYEKLNF
+88 LSKAYTELGYDSSLAGIKDCSAPCDDDRKKAA
-103 DISSSTAPKDSER
+103 DI
-116 KEAANL
+116 
-122 IAAFT
+122 IAAYT
-127 DLEKRLAEVN
+127 DLKTRIADATDEAHKVN
-137 DEVYKVRD
+137 E
-145 AYKEAMAFSNLQV
+145 AYKEAMAFSNLKV
-158 SYSELEHLSFLAL
+158 SYSELEHLSFLSL
-171 RIGKIPSDKFED
+171 RIGRIPENQYED
-183 LRDSLE
+183 LKYRLE
-189 GAAVVVKL
+189 GSAVVIKL
-197 GDDASHI
+197 GNDSSHV

-216 DAELKRHNFVELEVP
+216 DAELKNHNFVELEVP
-231 ADFKG
+231 AEFKG

-244 LAQKKDEAEA
+244 LEQKKAESDKN
-254 RLAELN
+254 LKELIAE
-260 TEKANF
+260 KSNF
-266 AETHRAIFERLM
+266 AETHQAQIEKLL
-278 GSFAIAVQI
+278 GSFTIAVQI
-287 EDITRRLESTEL
+287 EDVTRRLESTEL
-299 VYRITGWIPENETE
+299 VYRITGWIPASETE

-334 YEVPSVM
+334 FEVPSVM
-341 SGKEQVPVKLQHGK
+341 SGKEQVPVKLKHGK

-381 AVFFTL
+381 AVFFTI

-416 GGWNKFAPIFMAIG
+416 GAWNKFAPIFMAIG
-430 VSSSL
+430 ISSSI

-446 ETVLEPFAEF
+446 ETVLEPFAEW

-489 AVAIGFVINTCGLL
+489 AVAIGFVINTCGLV
-503 LNIINNF
+503 LNIINNLG
-510 MRKKYAEAIFGK
+510 RKRYAEALLGK
-522 NGIAGS
+522 NGLAGA

-543 AKHSV
+543 AKHAV
-548 AVYDIVIIAVSL
+548 AAYDVIIILLSL
-560 FFAAFAEPFERAM
+560 FFAAFAEPFERALNH
-573 EGEKPVFENGF
+573 EKPLFENGF

-591 VVEIIEVISGYLSNT
+591 AVELIEVVSGYLSNT
-606 ISFVRVGAFALSHAV
+606 VSFVRVGAFALSHAV

-627 TLTEMVGGQTT
+627 TLTEMVGG
-638 PGGILVLIAGNAL
+638 PRSIGGIIVLIAGNAL

-681 KEFKPFRFEIQ
+681 KEFKPFRFELK

>member
-1 MAKTARMK
+1 MAKTAEMK
-9 LLELMVLKQ
+9 LLELMVLKN
-18 DISSVIEY
+18 DISAVIEY
-26 IGKKESFQFQ
+26 IGKKENFQFQ
-36 TKLKDSSTSKKSEA
+36 SKLKDSAVKDAE
-50 GESSEAGLS
+50 GEE
-59 GGMGGVQDS
+59 S
-68 LDAGEIPAYG
+68 LNI
-78 ADLDS
+78 DS
-83 HFYEG
+83 HFYDS
-88 LKKACNELGYEKLNF
+88 LSKAYTELGYDSSLAGIKDCSAPCDDDRKKAA
-103 DISSSTAPKDSER
+103 DI
-116 KEAANL
+116 
-122 IAAFT
+122 IAAYT
-127 DLEKRLAEVN
+127 DLKTRIADATDEAHKVN
-137 DEVYKVRD
+137 E
-145 AYKEAMAFSNLQV
+145 AYKEAMAFSNLKV
-158 SYSELEHLSFLAL
+158 SYSELEHLSFLSL
-171 RIGKIPSDKFED
+171 RIGRIPENQYED
-183 LRDSLE
+183 LKYRLE
-189 GAAVVVKL
+189 GSAVVIKL
-197 GDDASHI
+197 GNDSSHI

-216 DAELKRHNFVELEVP
+216 DAELKNHNFVELEVP
-231 ADFKG
+231 AEFKG

-244 LAQKKDEAEA
+244 LEQKKAEA
-254 RLAELN
+254 DKNLKELIAE
-260 TEKANF
+260 KSNF
-266 AETHRAIFERLM
+266 AETHQAQIEKLL
-278 GSFAIAVQI
+278 GSFTIAVQI
-287 EDITRRLESTEL
+287 EDVTRRLESTEL
-299 VYRITGWIPENETE
+299 VYRITGWIPASETE

-334 YEVPSVM
+334 FEVPSVM
-341 SGKEQVPVKLQHGK
+341 SGKEQVPVKLKHGK

-367 GSPVYGAIDPTPFV
+367 GSPVYGTIDPTPFV
-381 AVFFTL
+381 AVFFTI

-430 VSSSL
+430 ISSSI

-446 ETVLEPFAEF
+446 ETVLEPFAEW

-489 AVAIGFVINTCGLL
+489 AVAIGFVINTCGLV
-503 LNIINNF
+503 LNIINNLG
-510 MRKKYAEAIFGK
+510 RKRYAEALLGK
-522 NGIAGS
+522 NGLAGA

-543 AKHSV
+543 AKHAV
-548 AVYDIVIIAVSL
+548 AAYDVIIILVSL
-560 FFAAFAEPFERAM
+560 FFAAFAEPFERALNH
-573 EGEKPVFENGF
+573 EKPLFENGF

-591 VVEIIEVISGYLSNT
+591 AVELIEVVSGYLSNT
-606 ISFVRVGAFALSHAV
+606 VSFVRVGAFALSHAV

-627 TLTEMVGGQTT
+627 TLTEMVGG
-638 PGGILVLIAGNAL
+638 PRSIGGIIVLIAGNAL

-681 KEFKPFRFEIQ
+681 KEFKPFRFELK

>member
-1 MAKTARMK
+1 MAKTAEMK
-9 LLELMVLKQ
+9 LLELMVLKN
-18 DISSVIEY
+18 DISAVIEY
-26 IGKKESFQFQ
+26 IGKKENFQFQ
-36 TKLKDSSTSKKSEA
+36 SKLKDSAARDAE
-50 GESSEAGLS
+50 GEE
-59 GGMGGVQDS
+59 S
-68 LDAGEIPAYG
+68 LNI
-78 ADLDS
+78 DS
-83 HFYEG
+83 HFYDS
-88 LKKACNELGYEKLNF
+88 LSKAYTELGYDSSLAGIKDCSAPCDDDRKKAA
-103 DISSSTAPKDSER
+103 DI
-116 KEAANL
+116 
-122 IAAFT
+122 IAAYT
-127 DLEKRLAEVN
+127 DLKTRIADATDEAHKVN
-137 DEVYKVRD
+137 E
-145 AYKEAMAFSNLQV
+145 AYKEAMAFSNLKV
-158 SYSELEHLSFLAL
+158 SYSELEHLSFLSL
-171 RIGKIPSDKFED
+171 RIGRIPENQYED
-183 LRDSLE
+183 LKYRLE
-189 GAAVVVKL
+189 GSAVVIKL
-197 GDDASHI
+197 GNDSSHI

-216 DAELKRHNFVELEVP
+216 DAELKNHNFVELEVP
-231 ADFKG
+231 AEFKG

-244 LAQKKDEAEA
+244 LEQKKAEA
-254 RLAELN
+254 DKNLEELI
-260 TEKANF
+260 TEKSNF
-266 AETHRAIFERLM
+266 AETHQAQIEKLL

-287 EDITRRLESTEL
+287 EDVTRRLESTEL
-299 VYRITGWIPENETE
+299 VYRITGWIPASETE

-334 YEVPSVM
+334 FEVPSVM
-341 SGKEQVPVKLQHGK
+341 SGKEQVPVKLKHGK

-381 AVFFTL
+381 AVFFTI

-416 GGWNKFAPIFMAIG
+416 GAWNKFAPIFMAIG
-430 VSSSL
+430 ISSSI

-446 ETVLEPFAEF
+446 ETVLEPFAEW

-489 AVAIGFVINTCGLL
+489 AVAIGFVINTCGLV
-503 LNIINNF
+503 LNIINNLG
-510 MRKKYAEAIFGK
+510 RKRYAEALLGK
-522 NGIAGS
+522 NGLAGA

-543 AKHSV
+543 AKHAV
-548 AVYDIVIIAVSL
+548 AAYDIIIILVSL
-560 FFAAFAEPFERAM
+560 FFAAFAEPFERALNH
-573 EGEKPVFENGF
+573 EKPLFENGF

-591 VVEIIEVISGYLSNT
+591 AVELIEVVSGYLSNT
-606 ISFVRVGAFALSHAV
+606 VSFVRVGAFALSHAV

-627 TLTEMVGGQTT
+627 TLTEMVGG
-638 PGGILVLIAGNAL
+638 PRSIGGIIVLIAGNAL

-681 KEFKPFRFEIQ
+681 KEFKPFRFELK

>member
-1 MAKTARMK
+1 MAKTAQMK

-26 IGKKESFQFQ
+26 IGKKENFQFQ
-36 TKLKDSSTSKKSEA
+36 SRLKDKASAFNTDLDT
-50 GESSEAGLS
+50 ESSS
-59 GGMGGVQDS
+59 GSSSSSISASAQNSEEVF
-68 LDAGEIPAYG
+68 
-78 ADLDS
+78 DLDS
-83 HFYEG
+83 QFYDG
-88 LKKACNELGYEKLNF
+88 LKKAYTELGYEEASL
-103 DISSSTAPKDSER
+103 DIKKCSAPGDKER
-116 KEAANL
+116 KEAADL
-122 IAAFT
+122 IAAFN
-127 DLEKRLAEVN
+127 DLQSRLSAAN

-171 RIGKIPSDKFED
+171 RIGKIPADNFDD
-183 LRDSLE
+183 LKDSLE
-189 GAAVVVKL
+189 GSAVVVKL

-236 VPESALKG
+236 VPDSALKG
-244 LAQKKDEAEA
+244 LAEKKTEAEA
-254 RLAELN
+254 RLEDLN
-260 TEKANF
+260 VEKSNF
-266 AETHRAIFERLM
+266 AETHKPIFERLM
-278 GSFAIAVQI
+278 GCFAIAVKI
-287 EDITRRLESTEL
+287 EIVTKSLESTEL
-299 VYRITGWIPENETE
+299 VYRITGWIPASETE
-313 NYMKGLDELTE
+313 NYMTGLDELTE

-334 YEVPSVM
+334 FEVPSVM
-341 SGKEQVPVKLQHGK
+341 SGKEQVPVKLQHGR

-367 GSPVYGAIDPTPFV
+367 GSPMYGSIDPTPFV

-387 LFGIMFGDFGQG
+387 LFGIMFGDCGQG
-399 LFFVLF
+399 LVFLIA
-405 GILMLCNVIKV
+405 GILMACKVLKV

-430 VSSSL
+430 ISSSL

-446 ETVLEPFAEF
+446 ETVLEPFAEW

-478 SIYVMFGVFGV
+478 SIYVMFGVFGA

-510 MRKKYAEAIFGK
+510 MRRKYAEAIFGK
-522 NGIAGS
+522 NGIAGA

-543 AKHSV
+543 AKHSI
-548 AVYDIVIIAVSL
+548 AAYDIIIIAVSL
-560 FFAAFAEPFERAM
+560 FFAAFAEPFERAVS
-573 EGEKPVFENGF
+573 GEKPLFENGF

-591 VVEIIEVISGYLSNT
+591 AVEIIEVISGYLSNT

-627 TLTEMVGGQTT
+627 TLTNMCGGQGSVGG
-638 PGGILVLIAGNAL
+638 IFVLILGNAL
-651 IIVLEG
+651 IVVLEG

-681 KEFKPFRFEIQ
+681 REFKPFKFEI

>member
-1 MAKTARMK
+1 MAKTAEMK
-9 LLELMVLKQ
+9 LLELMVLKN
-18 DISSVIEY
+18 DISAVIEY
-26 IGKKESFQFQ
+26 IGKKENFQFQ
-36 TKLKDSSTSKKSEA
+36 SKLKDSAAKDAE
-50 GESSEAGLS
+50 GEE
-59 GGMGGVQDS
+59 S
-68 LDAGEIPAYG
+68 LNI
-78 ADLDS
+78 DS
-83 HFYEG
+83 HFYDS
-88 LKKACNELGYEKLNF
+88 LSKAYTELGYDSSLAGIKDCSAPCDDDRKKAA
-103 DISSSTAPKDSER
+103 DI
-116 KEAANL
+116 
-122 IAAFT
+122 IAAYT
-127 DLEKRLAEVN
+127 DLKTRIADATDEAHKVN
-137 DEVYKVRD
+137 E
-145 AYKEAMAFSNLQV
+145 AYKEAMAFSNLKV
-158 SYSELEHLSFLAL
+158 SYSELEHLSFLSL
-171 RIGKIPSDKFED
+171 RIGRIPENQYED
-183 LRDSLE
+183 LKYRLE
-189 GAAVVVKL
+189 GSAVVIKL
-197 GDDASHI
+197 GNDSSHI

-216 DAELKRHNFVELEVP
+216 DAELKNHNFVELEVP
-231 ADFKG
+231 AEFKG

-244 LAQKKDEAEA
+244 LEQKKAEA
-254 RLAELN
+254 DKNLKELI
-260 TEKANF
+260 TEKSNF
-266 AETHRAIFERLM
+266 AETHQAQIEKLL
-278 GSFAIAVQI
+278 GSFTIAVQI
-287 EDITRRLESTEL
+287 EDVTRRLESTEL
-299 VYRITGWIPENETE
+299 VYRITGWIPASETE

-334 YEVPSVM
+334 FEVPSVM
-341 SGKEQVPVKLQHGK
+341 SGKEQVPVKLKHGK

-381 AVFFTL
+381 AVFFTI

-430 VSSSL
+430 ISSSI

-446 ETVLEPFAEF
+446 ETVLEPFAEW

-489 AVAIGFVINTCGLL
+489 AVAIGFVINTCGLV
-503 LNIINNF
+503 LNIINNLG
-510 MRKKYAEAIFGK
+510 RKRYAEALLGK
-522 NGIAGS
+522 NGLAGA

-543 AKHSV
+543 AKHAV
-548 AVYDIVIIAVSL
+548 AAYDVIIILVSL
-560 FFAAFAEPFERAM
+560 FFAAFAEPFERALNH
-573 EGEKPVFENGF
+573 EKPLFENGF

-591 VVEIIEVISGYLSNT
+591 AVELIEVVSGYLSNT
-606 ISFVRVGAFALSHAV
+606 VSFVRVGAFALSHAV

-627 TLTEMVGGQTT
+627 TLTEMVGG
-638 PGGILVLIAGNAL
+638 PRSIGGIIVLIAGNAL

-681 KEFKPFRFEIQ
+681 KEFKPFRFELK

>member
-1 MAKTARMK
+1 MARTAEMK
-9 LLELMVLKQ
+9 LLELMVLKN

-26 IGKKESFQFQ
+26 IGKKENFQFQ
-36 TKLKDSSTSKKSEA
+36 TKLKDSASGDAANE
-50 GESSEAGLS
+50 ESLNI
-59 GGMGGVQDS
+59 DS
-68 LDAGEIPAYG
+68 Q
-78 ADLDS
+78 
-83 HFYEG
+83 FYES
-88 LKKACNELGYEKLNF
+88 LSKAYTELGYEGGLPGIK
-103 DISSSTAPKDSER
+103 DCSAPKDEDR
-116 KEAANL
+116 KKAADL

-127 DLEKRLAEVN
+127 DLKTKISEATDEAHKVN
-137 DEVYKVRD
+137 D
-145 AYKEAMAFSNLQV
+145 AYKEAMAFSNLKV
-158 SYSELEHLSFLAL
+158 SYSELEHLSFLSL
-171 RIGKIPSDKFED
+171 RIGRIPENQYED
-183 LRDSLE
+183 LKDRLE
-189 GAAVVVKL
+189 GSAVVIKL
-197 GDDASHI
+197 GNDSSHV

-216 DAELKRHNFVELEVP
+216 DAELKNHNFVELEVP
-231 ADFKG
+231 SDFKG

-244 LAQKKDEAEA
+244 LEEKKAEA
-254 RLAELN
+254 DKVLEELI
-260 TEKANF
+260 TEKNNF
-266 AETHRAIFERLM
+266 AETHRAQLEHLLGCFT
-278 GSFAIAVQI
+278 IAVQI
-287 EDITRRLESTEL
+287 EAITSLLESTEL
-299 VYRITGWIPENETE
+299 VYRITGWIPAAETE

-334 YEVPSVM
+334 FEVPSVM

-367 GSPVYGAIDPTPFV
+367 GSPIYGAIDPTPFV
-381 AVFFTL
+381 AVFFTI
-387 LFGIMFGDFGQG
+387 LFGIMFGDCGQG
-399 LFFVLF
+399 LVFLIA
-405 GILMLCNVIKV
+405 GILMALNVIKV

-430 VSSSL
+430 ISSSI

-446 ETVLEPFAEF
+446 ETILEPFAEW

-463 PRAPI
+463 PHAPI

-503 LNIINNF
+503 LNIINNIS
-510 MRKKYAEAIFGK
+510 RKRFAEAFLGK
-522 NGIAGS
+522 NGLAGA

-543 AKHSV
+543 AKHAV
-548 AVYDIVIIAVSL
+548 AAYDIIIIIVSL
-560 FFAAFAEPFERAM
+560 FFAAFAEPFERAANH
-573 EGEKPVFENGF
+573 EKPLFENGF
-584 GTYVISG
+584 GTYIISG
-591 VVEIIEVISGYLSNT
+591 AVELIEVVSGYLSNT
-606 ISFVRVGAFALSHAV
+606 VSFVRVGAFALSHAV

-627 TLTEMVGGQTT
+627 TLTEMVGGQGSI
-638 PGGILVLIAGNAL
+638 GGIIVLIAGNAL

-681 KEFKPFRFEIQ
+681 REFKPFKFEIA

>member
-1 MAKTARMK
+1 MARTAEMT
-9 LLELMVLKQ
+9 LLELMVLKD

-26 IGKKESFQFQ
+26 IGKNENFQFQ
-36 TKLKDSSTSKKSEA
+36 SKLKENSAGAGSAAGTDEASADALNIDSQFYD
-50 GESSEAGLS
+50 GL
-59 GGMGGVQDS
+59 
-68 LDAGEIPAYG
+68 LKAY
-78 ADLDS
+78 
-83 HFYEG
+83 
-88 LKKACNELGYEKLNF
+88 KELGYENAAY
-103 DISSSTAPKDSER
+103 DIKNCSAPRDEDR
-116 KEAANL
+116 KKAAGL
-122 IAAFT
+122 IAAYTQLKTRLTEAT
-127 DLEKRLAEVN
+127 DEAAKVN
-137 DEVYKVRD
+137 D
-145 AYKEAMAFSNLQV
+145 AWKEAMAFSNLQV
-158 SYSELEHLSFLAL
+158 SYSELEHLSFLSL
-171 RIGKIPSDKFED
+171 RIGRIPEDKFED
-183 LRDSLE
+183 LKDRLE
-189 GAAVVVKL
+189 GSAVVIKL
-197 GDDASHI
+197 GNDSSHI

-216 DAELKRHNFVELEVP
+216 DAELKNHNFVELEVP

-236 VPESALKG
+236 VPETALKG
-244 LAQKKDEAEA
+244 LEEKKLQAEK
-254 RLAELN
+254 LLEELN
-260 TEKANF
+260 TEKSNF
-266 AETHRAIFERLM
+266 AETHRAQLEHLLGCFT
-278 GSFAIAVQI
+278 IAVQI
-287 EDITRRLESTEL
+287 EEVTSRLESTEL
-299 VYRITGWIPENETE
+299 VYRITGWIPASETE
-313 NYMKGLDELTE
+313 SYMKGLDELTE

-334 YEVPSVM
+334 FEVPSVM
-341 SGKEQVPVKLQHGK
+341 SGKEQVPVKLEHGK
-355 FVKSFE
+355 LVKSFE

-381 AVFFTL
+381 AVFFTI

-405 GILMLCNVIKV
+405 GILMACKVIKV
-416 GGWNKFAPIFMAIG
+416 GAWNKFAPIFMAIG
-430 VSSSL
+430 VSSSI

-446 ETVLEPFAEF
+446 ETLLEPFAEF
-456 VTGLFGT
+456 VTGLFGK
-463 PRAPI
+463 PHAPI
-468 LKLMPSADPK
+468 LHLMPSADPK

-510 MRKKYAEAIFGK
+510 SRRKYAEAIFGK
-522 NGIAGS
+522 NGIAGA

-548 AVYDIVIIAVSL
+548 AAYDIIIIAVSL

-573 EGEKPVFENGF
+573 EGKKPLFENGF
-584 GTYVISG
+584 GTYIISS

-606 ISFVRVGAFALSHAV
+606 VSFVRVGAFALSHAV

-627 TLTEMVGGQTT
+627 TLTNMVGG
-638 PGGILVLIAGNAL
+638 PGSVGGIIVLIAGNAL

-681 KEFKPFRFEIQ
+681 KEFKPFKFEI